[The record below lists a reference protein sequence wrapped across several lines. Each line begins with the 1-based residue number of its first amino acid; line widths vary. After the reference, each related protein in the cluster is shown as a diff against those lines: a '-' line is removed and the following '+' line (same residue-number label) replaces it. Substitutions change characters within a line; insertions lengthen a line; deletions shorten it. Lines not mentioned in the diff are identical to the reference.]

1 MATCPPQL
9 TSDTESATKD
19 SQAGQP
25 IKRSA
30 RVSMRAPEISHD
42 QPPTRMMNR
51 RNEAPGG
58 TRRRSTISPMPPPS
72 APPVSASYVLTIPG
86 CSPCDAGTEA
96 NSVSLA
102 SGVTTLMRLF
112 GIPSAPSATPCSASA
127 RDLDSPKTASMSS
140 PFRPCPAAKL
150 LTGSPACA
158 AFAHAGVT
166 WRAQRAH
173 LADGHGR
180 QTVHAVSAGRIEYR
194 FLGRKLAA
202 KATRC

>member
-140 PFRPCPAAKL
+140 HF
-150 LTGSPACA
+150 
-158 AFAHAGVT
+158 
-166 WRAQRAH
+166 QRAVNGVSNQLRIVGIH
-173 LADGHGR
+173 DERIVQLAAGARKTAQDEHAALIITGRDIFFGHEI
-180 QTVHAVSAGRIEYR
+180 HAVMQ
-194 FLGRKLAA
+194 
-202 KATRC
+202 